1 MSGELEA
8 LLKMVADGRITAE
21 EAAPIV
27 AALEGRAAEAAD
39 SESGNAPG
47 GAQSGA
53 RTEVRNR
60 ADSTRAGDESRGNR
74 SAQDL
79 LAGRRLR
86 VYVAENGRQL
96 INIQIPLTA
105 AGFAI
110 DQVPGLSY
118 GHRSRIAEAI
128 RNGMTGPIL
137 EVSDDGDE
145 VRIVIE

>member
-8 LLKMVADGRITAE
+8 LLKMVSEGRITAE

-27 AALEGRAAEAAD
+27 AALEGRTDDEAG
-39 SESGNAPG
+39 SESSNAAG
-47 GAQSGA
+47 GGETGA
-53 RTEVRNR
+53 RTEARSR
-60 ADSTRAGDESRGNR
+60 ADSSRSGGDRRDGR

-105 AGFAI
+105 AGCAI
-110 DQVPGLSY
+110 DQVPGLSSD
-118 GHRSRIAEAI
+118 HRSRIAEAI